1 MKNNNLAKDE
11 KFVKFI
17 TDFYN
22 YRKAYFKKAIEL
34 QEDGDGISNYGT
46 IFLEYDEEKSQS
58 FFGDYTWQFGD
69 INNVLDYVDFLEPV
83 TTQTFY
89 IHYENREASIV
100 SEPTGNDQQLV
111 IKAVGDICDVRFI
124 YGEMY
129 NRPVILYQYL
139 DVQQNDDGTY
149 TVHVDTPFTR
159 QVEFYLYQRFWFYK

>member
-69 INNVLDYVDFLEPV
+69 INNVLDYVNLLKPV

-89 IHYENREASIV
+89 IHYGDQEVSIV
-100 SEPTGNDQQLV
+100 NEPTGDDEQLV
-111 IKAVGDICDVRFI
+111 IKAVGYIWDVRFI
-124 YGEMY
+124 YGEISD
-129 NRPVILYQYL
+129 RPVILYQYL
-139 DVQQNDDGTY
+139 DEQKNDDGTY
-149 TVHVDTPFTR
+149 TVYEDTPFTK
-159 QVEFYLYQRFWFYK
+159 QVEFYLCQRFLLY